1 MPFDIAEVYGQMGLD
16 AIERDCIASIP
27 KKYLLNCLIG
37 GTTTIVIKDNDYK
50 QVDFR
55 LTKDVLADLKDRIW
69 CFQKENSLF

>member
-37 GTTTIVIKDNDYK
+37 GTTTIGIKGNDYK

>member
-37 GTTTIVIKDNDYK
+37 LPQRSESKAMITSKLI
-50 QVDFR
+50 F
-55 LTKDVLADLKDRIW
+55 VLRKM
-69 CFQKENSLF
+69 F